1 MPQYTVQTMPDL
13 KGQGHTVKYP
23 RMLIRERICLRTL
36 AEHIEQSSS
45 FTVADVEGVMAAVSR
60 QLSRLAAQGCS
71 VKIDG
76 LGTFC
81 PTLGWRKGVERESA
95 VGGKRNAVSIEV
107 DGFSFRPDKE
117 LVRTTQTHCLL
128 QRAHAPSYASP
139 SQDSK
144 ERWEAARRHLERNGR
159 LTVGEYACIGRLSRS
174 SASRELKRFLDQ
186 GLLSTRGRAP
196 HRYYILPPAAEERN
210 P

>member
-1 MPQYTVQTMPDL
+1 MSQYTVQTMPDL

-95 VGGKRNAVSIEV
+95 VG
-107 DGFSFRPDKE
+107 
-117 LVRTTQTHCLL
+117 
-128 QRAHAPSYASP
+128 
-139 SQDSK
+139 
-144 ERWEAARRHLERNGR
+144 
-159 LTVGEYACIGRLSRS
+159 EYACIGRLSRS
-174 SASRELKRFLDQ
+174 SASRELKRFLGQ